1 MAQIRTI
8 DLDAFHDAVVAA
20 IKLQFP
26 IFQTV
31 EDYPE
36 DRKPVTTPAC
46 LIEIE
51 EMDGDDSDD
60 PGTEQQA
67 MKMKC
72 AARIILGLRTPKMR
86 RTARKLC
93 GSFASFLRFNK
104 FGMPV
109 GEGRVIGAYQD
120 AFEPELD
127 QYEVW
132 RVEWSH
138 LAYFGDDVWMPD
150 PSIVTPSTV
159 FVGFAPN
166 IGIGHEPDYVQVAP

>member
-1 MAQIRTI
+1 MAQIPAI
-8 DLDAFHDAVVAA
+8 DLDAFHAAVVAA
-20 IKLQFP
+20 IKAQFP
-26 IFQTV
+26 IFETV

-51 EMDGDDSDD
+51 EMDADDADD
-60 PGTEQQA
+60 AGTEQQT

-72 AARIILGLRTPKMR
+72 AARIILGLRTPQMR

-93 GSFASFLRFNK
+93 GSFAAFLRFNK
-104 FGMPV
+104 FGQPV

-138 LAYFGDDVWMPD
+138 LAYFGTDVWLPD
-150 PSIVTPSTV
+150 SSVIVPAGV
-159 FVGFAPN
+159 YVGWAPD
-166 IGIGHEPDYVQVAP
+166 IGTGHEQDYLKVAP